1 MSSPLERI
9 PAYILKTLVEKLRP
23 ARFPSMP
30 PVLAA
35 LVGFVIGAQFCDPGM
50 EEIVVTPD
58 GSVLARTSGEGAATH
73 LLGCYPEVLCS

>member
-1 MSSPLERI
+1 
-9 PAYILKTLVEKLRP
+9 
-23 ARFPSMP
+23 MP

-73 LLGCYPEVLCS
+73 LLGCYPKVLRS